1 MRCKRR
7 SEFTF
12 TKLIIMMSILVIV
25 STMAVGCNDSQP
37 SADQN
42 YTQSNTYSVI
52 TVYSE
57 FQDEYFYSCYGNL
70 ILQKYPNIRFKL
82 IHSTSNSS
90 EETVKNIEQYKPDLI
105 ITYNNYY
112 QELRKQGILSDL
124 KPLITADNIKLE
136 NYYPEMISAL
146 NNDSGQL
153 NGLSPLVNVFGIF
166 YNKNLFDTNR
176 IDYPTNKMTWE
187 EILQISNR
195 FSGTGSIGMEGIS
208 PTGLLLSIARTKG
221 WQIVDQKRHKVVFNK
236 EEWINELNNV
246 LVGSQNSNILNGTGD
261 DLFLQGKS
269 AMFYG
274 MLNIIPMLQKQQHFS
289 WGIVTTPVDSRMR
302 DINSEIFF
310 NDIFCIPENAAN
322 KETAWQII
330 KFIMSDDAV
339 SYLQNN
345 SITGAVSTLNMYMNK
360 ITGVDLSP
368 LWQQKID
375 TRPYLNTNISTAFS
389 DAFDSMIDSVLT
401 TGIRKNMS
409 AEECFNIIVEKSS
422 ELYQKELL
430 NHK

>member
-25 STMAVGCNDSQP
+25 STMVVGCNDSQP
-37 SADQN
+37 SVDQN

-57 FQDEYFYSCYGNL
+57 FQDEYFYSYYGNL

-112 QELRKQGILSDL
+112 QELQKQGVLSDL

-136 NYYPEMISAL
+136 NYYSEMISAL

-153 NGLSPLVNVFGIF
+153 NGLSPLVNVYGIF

-246 LVGSQNSNILNGTGD
+246 LVGSRTQISKMERVMIYFFKVN
-261 DLFLQGKS
+261 
-269 AMFYG
+269 
-274 MLNIIPMLQKQQHFS
+274 QQCF
-289 WGIVTTPVDSRMR
+289 M
-302 DINSEIFF
+302 
-310 NDIFCIPENAAN
+310 
-322 KETAWQII
+322 
-330 KFIMSDDAV
+330 
-339 SYLQNN
+339 
-345 SITGAVSTLNMYMNK
+345 
-360 ITGVDLSP
+360 
-368 LWQQKID
+368 
-375 TRPYLNTNISTAFS
+375 
-389 DAFDSMIDSVLT
+389 
-401 TGIRKNMS
+401 
-409 AEECFNIIVEKSS
+409 EC
-422 ELYQKELL
+422 
-430 NHK
+430 